1 MSNYDKAKED
11 LPNIMWAEDYERLQE
26 QKRKDREAAARAKAE
41 AEAQARRDYENAL
54 PAKNKIDY
62 TDELAQEI
70 CERISAGELLIDI
83 CLELNM
89 PTIRRCNQWKKNYPE
104 FNSLYNES
112 IQDRLSIFE
121 EQIIQIADDAID
133 DFKEVIKNG
142 KAIRIAD
149 PEVIARARLR
159 VDVRFKHLKAGKP
172 QKWGDS
178 TTLITK
184 SDGENPAE
192 LSQDE
197 LEKRIKELDTKERVF
212 KTVKNA

>member
-1 MSNYDKAKED
+1 
-11 LPNIMWAEDYERLQE
+11 
-26 QKRKDREAAARAKAE
+26 
-41 AEAQARRDYENAL
+41 
-54 PAKNKIDY
+54 
-62 TDELAQEI
+62 
-70 CERISAGELLIDI
+70 
-83 CLELNM
+83 M

-142 KAIRIAD
+142 KAIRVAD

-172 QKWGDS
+172 SKWGDS

-212 KTVKNA
+212 KTV

>member
-1 MSNYDKAKED
+1 MTSYDKAKEEM
-11 LPNIMWAEDYERLQE
+11 PNVMWAEDYERLQE

-41 AEAQARRDYENAL
+41 AEAQARLDYEAAL
-54 PAKNKIDY
+54 PGKSKIEY
-62 TDELAQEI
+62 TDEIAQEI
-70 CERISAGELLIDI
+70 CERISSGELLIDI
-83 CLELNM
+83 CLELSM

-142 KAIRIAD
+142 KAIRVAD

-184 SDGENPAE
+184 NDGEDPSA
-192 LSQDE
+192 LSDVD
-197 LEKRIKELDTKERVF
+197 LEKRLKDLDTKGRVF
-212 KTVKNA
+212 KTV